1 MARVFAAML
10 IGLLPS
16 CAHNEPAVDWEM
28 LDATAATAINDDEFC
43 RSYGAQPGTQSYV
56 DCRLRLSTQR
66 AKR

>member
-1 MARVFAAML
+1 MARVLAAML

-16 CAHNEPAVDWEM
+16 CAHNEPAVDWET